1 MVVTNG
7 AGAATS
13 GSGVNTS
20 GAGTGCIV
28 CVPCTGTGSYTKITP
43 VTGVVNVLIGT
54 RSAVSG
60 LGRVTA

>member
-1 MVVTNG
+1 MAELNG
-7 AGAATS
+7 DGAATS

-28 CVPCTGTGSYTKITP
+28 CALCTGTGSYTKITT

-54 RSAVSG
+54 RSAISG